1 MAIYAVQP
9 GRATV
14 VKIPD
19 PAQTQP
25 TIWIPLSSISSPRVG
40 LARTTAT
47 TTTLGLRQ
55 HKVHE
60 KHMSQTIGCP
70 VLA

>member
-19 PAQTQP
+19 PAQTQSMGD
-25 TIWIPLSSISSPRVG
+25 LDSSLVYLP
-40 LARTTAT
+40 
-47 TTTLGLRQ
+47 
-55 HKVHE
+55 
-60 KHMSQTIGCP
+60 
-70 VLA
+70 